1 MNLLFYRYGSICEP
15 DIIEGFRE
23 LGNQVTEITLE
34 IYNKNLGPLEGLT
47 ALKNELFAHSYDFV
61 FSINYYP
68 FISEICNI
76 FQIRYLCWTV
86 DCPVMEL
93 YSDTVS
99 NPWNRIFLFDRAQ
112 YEEIAPRNPGCI
124 FHLPLAS
131 NPSRWHSVLQ
141 KASPTEHAKY
151 AGDVTFV
158 GSLYTEKCPYDRLQT
173 DSAYL
178 RGYLEG
184 IMDAQRSIY
193 GCYFLED
200 LLPDSIVAEFREALP
215 GFYIPPEKSIRDDRV
230 AMAQIYLCAKISA
243 QERVRTM
250 QLLGNHYPV
259 TLYTGSDSTGLPV
272 QNKGLVK
279 TLTEM
284 PLVFSNSK
292 INLNITAKSIRSALP
307 LRIFDILAC
316 GGFCLTNYQPELEDL
331 FTVGEDLDCYVSEDD
346 LLAKTEYYLSHEKE
360 RAEIAQNGLLTVQ
373 KKHNYPERLLTM
385 ISLAYG
391 LS

>member
-112 YEEIAPRNPGCI
+112 YEEIAPQNPGCI

-215 GFYIPPEKSIRDDRV
+215 GFYIHPRRPRCD
-230 AMAQIYLCAKISA
+230 
-243 QERVRTM
+243 
-250 QLLGNHYPV
+250 
-259 TLYTGSDSTGLPV
+259 GSDLSLC
-272 QNKGLVK
+272 QNFCAG
-279 TLTEM
+279 TC
-284 PLVFSNSK
+284 SHHAASG
-292 INLNITAKSIRSALP
+292 KS
-307 LRIFDILAC
+307 
-316 GGFCLTNYQPELEDL
+316 
-331 FTVGEDLDCYVSEDD
+331 
-346 LLAKTEYYLSHEKE
+346 LSGHAIYRK
-360 RAEIAQNGLLTVQ
+360 
-373 KKHNYPERLLTM
+373 
-385 ISLAYG
+385 
-391 LS
+391 